1 MKSASRIFAG
11 DPAFFDKKHTKNENT
26 IAFLCQMLYDKVI
39 EHEDAVQ
46 TCTGICV
53 SAGIRRTSMDLD
65 VQRASL
71 WKRIAAWM
79 FDSIL
84 VAVLAVGI
92 GAVLSAAFGYDGYS
106 TRLDEI
112 YAKYELQYGVVFAV
126 TPEEYESMTPEA
138 IENYHAAYD
147 ALIKDEETIYVYNMV
162 MNLSLVITTLGILL
176 AVLGLEFIVP
186 LLLGNGQTLGKK
198 IFGICLMRGDCVKIN
213 TMQLFVRTILGKFT
227 IETMIPVYI
236 AIMIFWGAMGSTGT
250 LILAAFLLL
259 QVLLPLLTRN
269 RCVIHDMLAGT
280 AAVDFSSQKIFATAE
295 DLIEYKKKAAAEQ
308 SARQVY

>member
-1 MKSASRIFAG
+1 
-11 DPAFFDKKHTKNENT
+11 
-26 IAFLCQMLYDKVI
+26 MLYDKVI
-39 EHEDAVQ
+39 ECETLVI
-46 TCTGICV
+46 TCTEIDI
-53 SAGIRRTSMDLD
+53 SAEIGRTSMDLD

-84 VAVLAVGI
+84 VAILAVGI
-92 GAVLSAAFGYDGYS
+92 GVILSAAFGYDGYS
-106 TRLDEI
+106 ARLDEI
-112 YAKYELQYGVVFAV
+112 YAKYESQYGVVFAV
-126 TPEEYESMTPEA
+126 TAEEYAAMSDEE
-138 IENYHAAYD
+138 IENYHTAYD

-162 MNLSLVITTLGILL
+162 INLSLVITTLGILL

-186 LLLGNGQTLGKK
+186 LLIGNGQTLGKK

-250 LILAAFLLL
+250 LILAAFLLV
-259 QVLLPLLTRN
+259 QILLPLLTRN
-269 RCVIHDMLAGT
+269 RSAIHDMLAGV

-295 DLIEYKKKAAAEQ
+295 DLIEYRKKAAAEQ
-308 SARQVY
+308 SARQAY